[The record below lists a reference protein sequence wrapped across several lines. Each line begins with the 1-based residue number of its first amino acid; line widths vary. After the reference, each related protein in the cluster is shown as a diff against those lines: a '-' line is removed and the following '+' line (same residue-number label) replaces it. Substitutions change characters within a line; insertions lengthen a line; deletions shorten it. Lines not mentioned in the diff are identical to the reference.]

1 MKQNLLRTAAFLLA
15 ALMTVPIMNSCGG
28 SADTPSADT
37 TGAAETTAE
46 TVDPNDRS
54 LIKDN
59 LPDNLDFTGRTFTTL
74 VASPGDQGAFIAGVE
89 ESTGDIVED
98 AILARNRAVEERLG
112 LELVYDVRT
121 DIDGSKID
129 AEVSKFLLA
138 GDSTH
143 DLYTGHQWG
152 LTKLLANGGI
162 VPAED
167 LDHIELSQP
176 WWWKDYMDELSLG
189 GDTHYY
195 FVGDFFLHA
204 LRSAR
209 VVIFNKELYANYYDD
224 ANKLY
229 EVVLDGKWTID
240 HFIELAKSVYIDI
253 NNDGKTDGGDQLG
266 FCSWATMASTDP
278 FVYGTDVEFVKR
290 TENGG
295 IEFTM
300 ISDDAVTLCDKLVDF
315 FWQDGT
321 FTGNT
326 SDDEQY
332 AMFESGRVLFMGNA
346 SLVSVEKIRDME
358 CDFGIL
364 PCPKFDEAQEN
375 YRTLVHD
382 GGYLGA
388 VNGNSANLDLVG
400 ATLEALNAET
410 YRSVTP
416 VYYETALKVKY
427 TRDDT
432 SAQMIDMIHDTLM
445 TNFIYA
451 YNYALSDIG
460 LQYRKLI
467 TNKSKEYVSTI
478 EKTLKSAEKKLET
491 LSDVFAGN

>member
-46 TVDPNDRS
+46 TVVPNDRS
-54 LIKDN
+54 QIKDN
-59 LPDNLDFTGRTFTTL
+59 LPDNLDFSGRTFTTL

-326 SDDEQY
+326 SDEEQY